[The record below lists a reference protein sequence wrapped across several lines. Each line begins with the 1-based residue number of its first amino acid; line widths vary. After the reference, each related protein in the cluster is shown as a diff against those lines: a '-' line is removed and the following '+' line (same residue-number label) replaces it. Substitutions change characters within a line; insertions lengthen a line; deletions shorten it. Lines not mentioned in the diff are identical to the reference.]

1 MERAGKVD
9 LQRLSRLSN
18 FVKVEKVLGD
28 KLAKAP
34 RNISPRTPEFNVLL
48 GCYIAH
54 LEKAMFRILERVCG
68 FPVVFK
74 GMNAL
79 KQGEVMR
86 HHWEQFVDP
95 VAIDLD
101 ASRFD

>member
-1 MERAGKVD
+1 MEKTGSVD
-9 LQRLSRLSN
+9 LRKLSRLRN
-18 FVKVEKVLGD
+18 FVKIEKVTEE

-34 RNISPRTPEFNVLL
+34 RNISPRSPEFNVLL

-54 LEKAMFRILERVCG
+54 LEKALFRILERVCG

-79 KQGEVMR
+79 K
-86 HHWEQFVDP
+86 
-95 VAIDLD
+95 
-101 ASRFD
+101 

>member
-1 MERAGKVD
+1 MEKEQSVNLA
-9 LQRLSRLSN
+9 RLSRLSN
-18 FVKVEKVLGD
+18 FVKVEKVLEE

-34 RNISPRTPEFNVLL
+34 RNISPRAPEFNVLL

-79 KQGEVMR
+79 K
-86 HHWEQFVDP
+86 
-95 VAIDLD
+95 
-101 ASRFD
+101 